1 MHVSTL
7 ICFLQLMCSQN
18 EDLRDLLPYGF
29 GVHHAG
35 MTRVDRNM
43 VEDLFADKHIQV
55 LVSTATLAWGVN
67 LPARTVIIKG
77 TQIYSPEKGSWVE
90 LGALDVMQMLGRSG
104 RPQFDK
110 VGEGILLTSHS
121 ELQYYLSLMNQQV
134 GGRGGGGAGR
144 WIGKVVVCGSAQQS
158 LNSPSSFL
166 CTTKTR

>member
-1 MHVSTL
+1 MPTGY
-7 ICFLQLMCSQN
+7 QN

-43 VEDLFADKHIQV
+43 VEDLFADRHIQV

-77 TQIYSPEKGSWVE
+77 TQIYNPEKGSWVE

-134 GGRGGGGAGR
+134 GGAGGRGLGVGFDEPHHPA
-144 WIGKVVVCGSAQQS
+144 VLCHLCSAS
-158 LNSPSSFL
+158 SRLRVTTLSPYR
-166 CTTKTR
+166 TTSTRR